1 MLYQARLR
9 MRSWVGESPSTR
21 DYKLILFLLRK
32 RGMRYFFAQNR
43 YDDDFYADLVASRAG
58 YERLADLIYT
68 TFEPTSVCDFGCG
81 NGFLLE
87 YFLKRGSAVLGVEGS
102 QNSLAFI
109 DPVLKDKIQIRDL
122 SQIHKIG
129 QFELALSLEVAEHI
143 PKKYSKSFITNLT
156 GNASKHI
163 LFSAARPGQWGDGH
177 INCQPK
183 QFWID
188 LIQES
193 DWSFDE
199 HATASFTE
207 SVKSNKVIGESIPWI
222 LDNFAIFHRKH
233 LVLPKSIEP
242 SPIAMAIGAV

>member
-1 MLYQARLR
+1 MLYWARVR
-9 MRSWVGESPSTR
+9 MRSWVSESPSTR

-32 RGMRYFFAQNR
+32 YGIRYFFAKNR
-43 YDDDFYADLVASRAG
+43 YDDDFYADLAVSKAG
-58 YERLADLIYT
+58 YEKLADLIYA

-102 QNSLAFI
+102 ENSLAFI

-129 QFELALSLEVAEHI
+129 QFELAISLEVAEHI
-143 PKKYSKSFITNLT
+143 PKKYSKSFIANLT

-188 LIQES
+188 LIQGYG
-193 DWSFDE
+193 WSFDE
-199 HATASFTE
+199 QATGSFTAAVQSNNVIVE
-207 SVKSNKVIGESIPWI
+207 SMPWI
-222 LDNFAIFHRKH
+222 LNNFAIFHRKP
-233 LVLPKSIEP
+233 LL
-242 SPIAMAIGAV
+242 AG

>member
-1 MLYQARLR
+1 MFYRARLR
-9 MRSWVGESPSTR
+9 MRSWVDKSPMLYRARLRMRSWVDESPSTR
-21 DYKLILFLLRK
+21 DYKLFLFLLRA
-32 RGMRYFFAQNR
+32 RGIRYIRSLFAKNL
-43 YDDDFYADLVASRAG
+43 YDDDFYADLAASRAG
-58 YERLADLIYT
+58 YEKLANLIYA
-68 TFEPTSVCDFGCG
+68 TFEPTSVCDLGCG

-102 QNSLAFI
+102 ENSLAFI

-129 QFELALSLEVAEHI
+129 QFELVISLEVAEHI
-143 PKKYSKSFITNLT
+143 PKKYSKNF
-156 GNASKHI
+156 

-193 DWSFDE
+193 DWLFDE
-199 HATASFTE
+199 HATASFAE
-207 SVKSNKVIGESIPWI
+207 SVKSNKVIVESMPWI

-233 LVLPKSIEP
+233 LVS
-242 SPIAMAIGAV
+242 A